1 MRIIKFCAICALGA
15 MIMFSCS
22 AQTSDEG
29 QPEGITK
36 AQVDS
41 VSYALG
47 QNFGMAISMSDFGSL
62 NFNEIV
68 AGMKDVLSMG
78 KIDPQEVNRIGSESY
93 AAINKF
99 LETRTKIKG
108 EEAITKGREFLENNA
123 KNEGVVTTESG
134 LQYRIERAGNGVFP
148 TAENTVECNYEG
160 TLLDGTVFD
169 SSYQRGE
176 SATFSL
182 QYVIQGWTEGLQ
194 LIDEG
199 GEITLWIPANLAY
212 GERGAGSN
220 IGPNE
225 TLKFKVELIRI
236 VPAEAEEE

>member
-15 MIMFSCS
+15 IMMLSCS

-41 VSYALG
+41 VSYAIG
-47 QNFGMAISMSDFGSL
+47 KSFGMMVAMHDFGSL
-62 NFNEIV
+62 NSNEII
-68 AGMKDVLSMG
+68 AGMKEVFAKG
-78 KIDPQEVNRIGSESY
+78 KLDPQEINNIGEEVS
-93 AAINKF
+93 AVINKF
-99 LETRTKIKG
+99 LEERMKLKG
-108 EEAITKGREFLENNA
+108 EEAIAKGREFLENNA

-134 LQYRIERAGNGVFP
+134 LQYKIEREGNGVFP
-148 TAENTVECNYEG
+148 TAESTVECNYEG

-169 SSYQRGE
+169 SSYQRGQ